1 MITTETKRLAT
12 AKARLALA
20 GFTVVEGSDGG
31 WVICRWGRTQ
41 FCATLDGLEAF
52 ADRVGTAV

>member
-1 MITTETKRLAT
+1 MSIPTHKRLAT

-20 GFTVVEGSDGG
+20 GFSVYDGSEGG

-41 FCATLDGLEAF
+41 FCATLEGLEAF
-52 ADRVGTAV
+52 AERLGIRA